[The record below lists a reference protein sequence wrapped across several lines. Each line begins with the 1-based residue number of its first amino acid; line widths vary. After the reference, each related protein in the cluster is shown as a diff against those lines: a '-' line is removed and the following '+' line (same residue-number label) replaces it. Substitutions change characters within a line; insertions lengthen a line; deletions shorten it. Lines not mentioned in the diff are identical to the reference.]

1 MSESF
6 FLSAFIQSITVRVLL
21 EKNMITFSDNEIHRI
36 KSLIWTP
43 IHLILNSRNKFQ
55 SNRRQLAATLSNQYH
70 LPNRHVFMK
79 RTMAHLHE
87 KSNLLHE
94 RLTDKKKIDYVKEH
108 QHELK

>member
-1 MSESF
+1 MNTLYIE
-6 FLSAFIQSITVRVLL
+6 LVNDSAQLGG
-21 EKNMITFSDNEIHRI
+21 
-36 KSLIWTP
+36 LI
-43 IHLILNSRNKFQ
+43 NKFQ